1 MTTVLQRH
9 IFPAEPDPD
18 VLALYAE
25 GDPGTARDEHDDD
38 APNQAPSPENI
49 SQVRSRHSYRV
60 PPSHRTSFG
69 TYFNAFPAA
78 YWARYTNVDSVQLVL
93 QVRGT
98 GVVLIQRSNPFGQSY
113 RVQSAQIDTP
123 TATTL
128 TFDLPLDTFGDGGW
142 YWWDAV
148 AADSELI
155 IESALWQTD
164 AKARVGDAKATIAIT
179 THNRPA
185 DCLAVLTQLSN
196 YPPLFDYVAEI
207 VVVDQGDKQVRA
219 QTNFAQV
226 AELLGDKL
234 RIIEQP
240 NLGGSGGF
248 SRGMMEALA
257 TDTAAVLL
265 LDDDVRVEPEGVCR
279 AVQFYRMSREEIIVG
294 GHMFSMYERAKL
306 HAFAEGIDVGAFW
319 WGPAEGTRHGHDFS
333 QQSLRTTKWMHER
346 SDATYNG
353 WWMCLI
359 PTAVLRKIGLSL
371 PLFIKWDDS
380 EFGLRAKRAG
390 ITTVS
395 LPGAAL
401 WHVPWTAKDDSL
413 DWQAY
418 FHERNRLIAA
428 LMHSDAPKRL
438 IQASF
443 AGQVKHLVSMQ
454 YSVVEL
460 RDLAIRDVLGGP
472 AGLHDQL
479 TQIIPRI
486 RKVRAKFPDAQVRA
500 SVDDFPAHDGVRLAG
515 STVRRRA
522 KSNPVRKAIVALNGI
537 RKQLRVVNAEH
548 TARPQVRISF
558 PAARWWTLSQYDSAL
573 VSNSDGSGV
582 SMYVRDR
589 ERFTKQLKRTIALH
603 RQLSERWDELAAQY
617 RGALSDIVSVDQ
629 WAQTCGGP
637 SVFLPSQPVDAD
649 R

>member
-9 IFPAEPDPD
+9 VFPADPDPD
-18 VLALYAE
+18 VLPLYAE
-25 GDPGTARDEHDDD
+25 GNPGTPRDEHDED
-38 APNQAPSPENI
+38 ATNQAPEAENI

-60 PPSHRTSFG
+60 PPAHRTSFG

-78 YWARYTNVDSVQLVL
+78 YWARYTNVQAVQLVVT
-93 QVRGT
+93 VRGQ
-98 GVVLIQRSNPFGQSY
+98 GVLVINRSNPFGHRY
-113 RVQSAQIDTP
+113 RIQSAQVDTP

-148 AADSELI
+148 AAEGELI

-164 AKARVGDAKATIAIT
+164 AEPRDPRGKATIAIT

-185 DCLAVLTQLSN
+185 DCLTVLGQLAE

-219 QTNFAQV
+219 QPNFAEV
-226 AELLGDKL
+226 AKQLGDHL
-234 RIIEQP
+234 RVIEQP

-257 TDTAAVLL
+257 TNSAAVLL

-279 AVQFYRMSREEIIVG
+279 AVQFYRMSREDIIVG

-333 QQSLRTTKWMHER
+333 EQSLRTTKWMHER

-380 EFGLRAKRAG
+380 EFGLRAQRAG

-428 LMHSDAPKRL
+428 LMHSDDPKRL
-438 IQASF
+438 LQASF

-460 RDLAIRDVLGGP
+460 RDLAIRDVLAGP
-472 AGLHDQL
+472 GGLHRQL
-479 TQIIPRI
+479 TEIIPRI
-486 RKVRAKFPDAQVRA
+486 RKVRAKFADAQVKA
-500 SVDDFPAHDGVRLAG
+500 SVDDFPPHDGTRLAG
-515 STVRRRA
+515 ATVRKRA
-522 KSNPVRKAIVALNGI
+522 KSNVLRKAVVAVNGM
-537 RKQLRVVNAEH
+537 RKQLRAVNAEH
-548 TARPQVRISF
+548 RNRPQVRISF

-589 ERFTKQLKRTIALH
+589 DQFKRQLKRTVALH
-603 RQLSERWDELAAQY
+603 RELAKRWDELATEY
-617 RGALSDIVSVDQ
+617 RSAMSEIVSVDA

-637 SVFLPSQPVDAD
+637 DVFLGQMQTEVEH
-649 R
+649 